1 MIRHRDSRRERRTPA
16 ALFIALALS
25 PLTSTAAS
33 ALDLNGFLALA
44 GEGSAALSY
53 STESYDEFWRGD
65 TKVPNPPP
73 LGKVETVS
81 VSLWL
86 RYGFT
91 DRLSVVANVPYV
103 DVDSDGTMGFEDD
116 GLADVEALA
125 LFSVLD
131 RSGSGARHRL
141 IVGAGVRTPTSNY
154 VADAPVS
161 LGDGS
166 TDLLLRLVYQIQAG
180 GFYASQQIGFDSRQD
195 DVPDNFPLYTEA
207 GYTWGRL
214 TGSLFYSRLFADG
227 GTDIGEAGFTFPS
240 NEEEY
245 SRTGG
250 KLYARFT
257 DSFGGSVSA
266 FTTLDGR
273 NTGATTGVSAGL
285 VLDF

>member
-1 MIRHRDSRRERRTPA
+1 MHRNDHRPTAWRAPFATGALLA
-16 ALFIALALS
+16 ATLLL
-25 PLTSTAAS
+25 PTAAS
-33 ALDLNGFLALA
+33 ALDLNGFLPLA
-44 GEGSAALSY
+44 GEGAAALSY
-53 STESYDEFWRGD
+53 SAESYDEFWRGD
-65 TKVPNPPP
+65 TKVPTPPP
-73 LGKVETVS
+73 LGEVETTS
-81 VSLWL
+81 VNLWL

-91 DRLSVVANVPYV
+91 DRFSIVANVPYV
-103 DVDSDGTMGFEDD
+103 DVDSDGTMGFADD
-116 GLADVEALA
+116 GIADVEALA

-131 RSGSGARHRL
+131 RAAGGARHRL
-141 IVGAGVRTPTSNY
+141 IAGAGLRTPASNY

-180 GFYASQQIGFDSRQD
+180 GFYASQQIGFDSRED

-207 GYTWGRL
+207 GYTWGRW

-245 SRTGG
+245 SRAGG
-250 KLYARFT
+250 KIYARFT

-266 FTTLDGR
+266 FTALDGK
-273 NTGATTGVSAGL
+273 NTGDTTGVSAGL